1 MNIGSH
7 IPSKNAVEEI
17 KLRWVQRWH
26 QELVGT
32 DIISGLASISFP
44 IGF

>member
-1 MNIGSH
+1 L
-7 IPSKNAVEEI
+7 EEELI
-17 KLRWVQRWH
+17 KQIWVQRWH

-32 DIISGLASISFP
+32 DIISGLASISFL